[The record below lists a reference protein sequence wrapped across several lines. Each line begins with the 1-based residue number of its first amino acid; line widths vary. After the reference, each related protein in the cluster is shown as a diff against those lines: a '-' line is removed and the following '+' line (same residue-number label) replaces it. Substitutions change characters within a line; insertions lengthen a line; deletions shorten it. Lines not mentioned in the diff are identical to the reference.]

1 MFPLMNNERIRDI
14 ARKRADYALARI
26 ANNQMSTWRPAP
38 AESAADIIAEQ
49 IREAMNDALTDERNI

>member
-1 MFPLMNNERIRDI
+1 MNDDRIWQI

-26 ANNQMSTWRPAP
+26 ANNQISTWRPAP
-38 AESAADIIAEQ
+38 PESAADIIAEQ

>member
-1 MFPLMNNERIRDI
+1 MNTDRISEI

-26 ANNQMSTWRPAP
+26 ATNQMSTWRPAP
-38 AESAADIIAEQ
+38 PESAADIIAEQ

>member
-1 MFPLMNNERIRDI
+1 MNDDRIWEI
-14 ARKRADYALARI
+14 ARKRAGYALAKI

-38 AESAADIIAEQ
+38 LESATEVIAEQ

>member
-1 MFPLMNNERIRDI
+1 MNNDRIWEI
-14 ARKRADYALARI
+14 ARKRAGYALAKI

-38 AESAADIIAEQ
+38 VESAADIIAEQ

>member
-1 MFPLMNNERIRDI
+1 MNDDRIWQI

-26 ANNQMSTWRPAP
+26 ANNHISTWRPRP
-38 AESAADIIAEQ
+38 SESAADIIAEQ